1 MARVRIVQSDAAH
14 AKNRLLSE
22 RAPFLCAHPSARPPG
37 AAAPLLPSHPLEQQ
51 TQGCPRPS
59 WHRRAAGGPWPCS
72 VPAGLGAPRCTEDG
86 GSSWPP
92 CCTGADR
99 APSWQGAAG
108 WCAGKSNQAIMWQS
122 LAAALK
128 GERGFGTRIR
138 VCIKVRG
145 SRTSSGAFRRRCS
158 SRC

>member
-1 MARVRIVQSDAAH
+1 MQHTLRTGYCQNGHPFCVHIPLPGPLGQQ
-14 AKNRLLSE
+14 LLSSRPILWSSKP
-22 RAPFLCAHPSARPPG
+22 RAALALRGTAVLLGGPG
-37 AAAPLLPSHPLEQQ
+37 PAQCLRGWGHRVAPRMEAAPGPP
-51 TQGCPRPS
+51 
-59 WHRRAAGGPWPCS
+59 AA
-72 VPAGLGAPRCTEDG
+72 
-86 GSSWPP
+86 
-92 CCTGADR
+92 GADR